1 MISKLRKIM
10 GNMSSKVGGPSR
22 VKGSISFVFCV
33 LFCSLEKNGKEC
45 NVLLGLISRQKLEKR
60 MEKNVKFSF

>member
-22 VKGSISFVFCV
+22 VKGSIRF
-33 LFCSLEKNGKEC
+33 
-45 NVLLGLISRQKLEKR
+45 I
-60 MEKNVKFSF
+60 KFYIMHKF